1 MNHTSSLLRRRSLR
15 ATSACLLAYLLLCA
29 QVAPLTLAAAPAR
42 PRAAAPA
49 TPVTPAAPESA
60 AAPAPQPLALV
71 PAVTA
76 TKTDSFPDPNNNQKA
91 EPGDIITYTVT
102 IKNGA
107 AATDA
112 EGVTFSDNL
121 DPNTTLVGTPTVAPL
136 ARNDAYETFGN
147 TLLEVG
153 VAASGNPA
161 VRVTDTAKD
170 SVFDND
176 REFAGDTFSFDAV
189 TQNPTKGTLTF
200 NNDGTFS
207 YQPNAGQTGADAFK
221 YRIKDP
227 GGLTDE
233 ATVTITINANE
244 IWYVKNNVTGPGTG
258 TSSDPFKALSAA
270 DTASGAGD
278 TVYVFFGD
286 GTTGSQNT
294 GITLDANQRLIGE
307 GVQLDVPVSVNG
319 GPNPTVLRAAGSKP
333 SITSTSVGTSGV
345 TVNSVAGVQIRGLNI
360 GGNTNA
366 VSAQF
371 AAAGGGVTITNN
383 TLTGGSGNAVDV
395 TTSGS
400 GGAAVEIGNNIV
412 AGAGSEGID
421 INGGG
426 SGTTTL
432 SLHDNAVTATGN
444 GIDVN
449 RGSSGGNLNVTAFDD
464 NTVAGTTGGSGIVVV
479 GSGSTSVLFDAN
491 PGTAAFDAV
500 SWGVTAV
507 GSAGAGNGAGAN
519 GVQLTNV
526 RGDLTFLDLDAYA
539 DNGSALLAVGTSP
552 NYTGTSGTRLTINA
566 GTPTLVATGGAAA
579 NVTDANVNI
588 VASTLSSTNSAA
600 SGVALTRVGG
610 TFTAPSGST
619 ITNATS
625 ADFFVDGDLN
635 ANADVDVTYP
645 GTITDDTGSLVTVTD
660 VTAGSTYTFS
670 GAITDNFDGDGGEA
684 GITLTGNTGLNI
696 TFSGGLNI
704 RTTSNAAFTAT
715 NSGTLTITDPAGA
728 PVNKLQSTTGHALFV
743 QNTTIGAGGLT
754 FESISSNGGTSN
766 GITLDTTGAGP
777 FTIQGAGGS
786 CTEVTP
792 TCTGGIIQNK
802 GGSDGSSATQG
813 TGIYM
818 NGVSGA
824 VTLTLLKI
832 DGNQNYGIRGINVT
846 GGLSLTNSLVG
857 VSATNGTS
865 VSPDTE
871 PVTLI
876 TGEGSL
882 RFRNLMGTVNF
893 TGVVFDRGFGRT
905 VFIHNATAGSTLNLT
920 VANSTLR
927 ESLNNTNGGDIN
939 GGTSDA
945 MFLQSVSNA
954 TMNLTVT
961 NCQFTAFR
969 QFGILT
975 DAQDTSTMNIEV
987 ANSAFSNTNTGAA
1000 PAHASLNFSGTGAPG
1015 NDVFVKYNVHD
1026 NTFRHGS
1033 GATVPTNGGAHVVS
1047 GMVSGGGKFDGKVVS
1062 NTIGVDGVPR
1072 TGAGNAAD
1080 ALRLFASGNKA
1091 ASTRVTGVTG
1101 TRYLVQGNT
1110 IQNYGEVGI
1119 QFNARQGN
1127 STIDATVLG
1136 NVIRQPGAAAQ
1147 GAFGSIWVNSGALP
1161 PDTNIVNIAIG
1172 DAANA
1177 ANKNTLTNSDPSN
1190 ATDVFLDGGGNCGG
1204 CGAKINLYQNG
1215 SDAAGATAEAKAR
1228 DVLVDDNVGPLDL
1241 LTGFTAGTITFV
1253 PGLPSQ
1259 VAAMPSMPDANPLR
1273 QELASVTQPAQQK
1286 EAPAVASVAPATL
1299 PQLAERTREMAS
1311 IDGRASDDSQTP
1323 SAAKSKRDGG
1333 TTFSHTKG
1341 ASAAPLG
1348 GDAPA
1353 AATTKLSPAPAAA
1366 FAGENITLNLG
1377 TLQPGDEVVITFQA
1391 QVANPYGG
1399 PANVSNQGSVS
1410 GTNFSTVLT
1419 DDSDNN
1425 AGSSDPTLTPINIIK
1440 MAVRDAVAT
1449 EPPTGST
1456 NMIFTVTLSNPPA
1469 PMTTVSVNF
1478 ATADDTTGA
1487 HPATAG
1493 VDYSATSG
1501 TVTFNPGE
1509 RVKTINV
1516 PVLGNDGQSP
1526 EDDETFLVNLTV
1538 PATGADVIR
1547 AQAVGTIR
1555 QTTPASPLI
1564 ISELRTSGPAGS
1576 ADDFVEIYNNTD
1588 AEIEINSADTPSG
1601 YGLYKM
1607 GADCTGSMEL
1617 VGVIPNGTKI
1627 PARGHFLL
1635 VGSAYSL
1642 GALAAGDGAGLTAD
1656 IENDRN
1662 VGLFSTADIANVSS
1676 LNRLDAVGFGANNQ
1690 QVCDLLREG
1699 AGLTPM
1705 AGSTLEYTFFRDE
1718 CGKSGSITT
1727 FGPCPTGGEY
1737 ADFNNNATDF
1747 VFADTT
1753 GVSTPAGQ
1761 RLGTPGPQ
1769 NLASPIVRNSTVPA
1783 LQLDQSQCANCL
1795 PNRIRTMGNDGT
1807 NTNGTITIRKR
1818 VVNNTTVPLNK
1829 LRFRIIDIT
1838 TKPAP
1843 GTADVRAR
1851 TSGDTPNVQI
1861 INDPATCGNVSGACT
1876 ITVKGTTI
1884 GTTPAQPDG
1893 GGFNAT
1899 WTVNL
1904 STPLQPGQSVNIQ
1917 IVLGVMQGGSYRFL
1931 FNTEAG
1937 Q

>member
-1 MNHTSSLLRRRSLR
+1 MNHTPSLLRRRSLR

-29 QVAPLTLAAAPAR
+29 QVAPLAMAAAPAR
-42 PRAAAPA
+42 PRAAAAPTTPDAASAPA
-49 TPVTPAAPESA
+49 Q
-60 AAPAPQPLALV
+60 AAPAPQPLALA
-71 PAVTA
+71 PAITA

-91 EPGDIITYTVT
+91 EPGDIISYTVT

-107 AATDA
+107 AGTDA
-112 EGVTFSDNL
+112 EGVVFTDNL
-121 DPNTTLVGTPTVAPL
+121 DANTTLVGTPTVAPL
-136 ARNDAYETFGN
+136 ARDDAYETFGN

-161 VRVTDTAKD
+161 VRVTDAAKD

-176 REFAGDTFSFDAV
+176 TEFAGDSFSFDVV

-200 NNDGTFS
+200 NSDGTFS
-207 YQPNAGQTGADAFK
+207 YQPNAGQTGTDTFK

-244 IWYVKNNVTGPGTG
+244 IWYVKNTVTGPGTG
-258 TSSDPFKALSAA
+258 TSSDPFKSLSSA
-270 DTASGAGD
+270 DSSSGAGD
-278 TVYVFFGD
+278 TVYVFTGD
-286 GTTGSQNT
+286 GTAGSQNA

-319 GPNPTVLRAAGSKP
+319 GPNPTVLRAAGSAP
-333 SITSTSVGTSGV
+333 SITSTAVGTSGV
-345 TVNSVAGVQIRGLNI
+345 TVNGAAGVQIRGLNI
-360 GGNTNA
+360 GGNANA

-371 AAAGGGVTITNN
+371 ATAGGGLTVTNN

-395 TTSGS
+395 TTSGT
-400 GGAAVEIGNNIV
+400 GGATVEIGNNAV
-412 AGAGSEGID
+412 NGAGSEGID

-426 SGTTTL
+426 SGVLTL
-432 SLHDNAVTATGN
+432 SLHDNSVTSTGN

-449 RGSSGGNLNVTAFDD
+449 RTAGSINVTAFDD
-464 NTVAGTTGGSGIVVV
+464 NAVSGNTGGSGIVVN
-479 GSGSTSVLFDAN
+479 GGGGSVLFDAN
-491 PGTAAFDAV
+491 PGTPAFDVV
-500 SWGVTAV
+500 SWGTTAV
-507 GSAGAGNGAGAN
+507 GAAGNGVGAS
-519 GVQLTNV
+519 GVSLTSV
-526 RGDLTFLDLDAYA
+526 RGDLAFSDLDVYA
-539 DNGSALLAVGTSP
+539 DNGTALLAVGTSP
-552 NYTGTSGTRLTINA
+552 NYTGTSGTRLTINT
-566 GTPTLVATGGAAA
+566 GTPTLVATNGAAA
-579 NVTDANVNI
+579 NVTDANINL
-588 VASTLSSTNSAA
+588 VASTLSSTNSATN
-600 SGVALTRVGG
+600 GVALTRVGG
-610 TFTAPSGST
+610 TFTAPAGST

-625 ADFFVDGDLN
+625 ADFLVDGNSN
-635 ANADVDVTYP
+635 ANANVNVTYP
-645 GTITDDTGSLVTVTD
+645 GTITDDTGALVSITN
-660 VTAGSTYTFS
+660 VTAASTHTFS
-670 GAITDNFDGDGGEA
+670 GAITDNFDGDGGEQ
-684 GITLTGNTGLNI
+684 GITLTGNTGLTI

-754 FESISSNGGTSN
+754 FESISSSGGTSN

-777 FTIQGAGGS
+777 FTITGAGGT
-786 CTEVTP
+786 CTEATP
-792 TCTGGIIQNK
+792 TCSGGLIQNK

-818 NGVSGA
+818 NGVSGP

-846 GGLSLTNSLVG
+846 GGLSFTNSLVG

-871 PVTLI
+871 PTTLI

-882 RFRNLMGTVNF
+882 RFRNLTGTVTF
-893 TGVVFDRGFGRT
+893 SGLVLDRGFGRT
-905 VFIHNATAGSTLNLT
+905 AFIHNATAGSTLNLT
-920 VANSTLR
+920 ISNSTLR
-927 ESLNNTNGGDIN
+927 ESLNNSNGGDPS

-945 MFLQSVSNA
+945 LFMQGISNT

-975 DAQDTSTMNIEV
+975 DAQDTATMNIEV
-987 ANSAFSNTNTGAA
+987 ANSSFSNTNTGAVN
-1000 PAHASLNFSGTGAPG
+1000 AHASLNFSGSGAPG
-1015 NDVFVKYNVHD
+1015 NDVFVKYNVHN

-1033 GATVPTNGGAHVVS
+1033 GATVPLNGGAHVVS

-1062 NTIGVDGVPR
+1062 NTIGVDGVAR

-1080 ALRLFASGNKA
+1080 ALRLFASGNKS
-1091 ASTRVTGVTG
+1091 ASTRVTGTNG

-1136 NVIRQPGAAAQ
+1136 NIIRQPGAAAQ

-1172 DAANA
+1172 DANVA

-1228 DVLVDDNVGPLDL
+1228 DVLVDNNNGPLDL

-1259 VAAMPSMPDANPLR
+1259 VSAMPSMPGANPLR
-1273 QELASVTQPAQQK
+1273 QELASATQPAGQR
-1286 EAPAVASVAPATL
+1286 EATAVASGASAPL

-1311 IDGRASDDSQTP
+1311 IDGRPSADEQTP
-1323 SAAKSKRDGG
+1323 FAAKSKREGG
-1333 TTFSHTKG
+1333 TTLSHTKG

-1348 GDAPA
+1348 GDTAS
-1353 AATTKLSPAPAAA
+1353 KLSPAPAAA

-1377 TLQPGDEVVITFQA
+1377 TLKPGDEVVIKFQA
-1391 QVANPYGG
+1391 QVANPYSG
-1399 PANVSNQGSVS
+1399 PANVENQGSVS

-1419 DDSDNN
+1419 DDPDNN
-1425 AGSSDPTLTPINIIK
+1425 AGSNDKTLTPINIIK
-1440 MAVRDAVAT
+1440 MAIRDAVAT
-1449 EPPTGST
+1449 EPPSGST
-1456 NMIFTVTLSNPPA
+1456 NMIFTVTLTAAPA
-1469 PMTTVSVNF
+1469 PMTSVSVNF
-1478 ATADDTTGA
+1478 TTAPDTNGA
-1487 HPATAG
+1487 NPATEG
-1493 VDYSATSG
+1493 VDYSSTSG
-1501 TVTFNPGE
+1501 TVTFNGGE

-1526 EDDETFLVNLTV
+1526 EPDETFLVNLTV
-1538 PATGADVIR
+1538 PATGADVVR

-1576 ADDFVEIYNNTD
+1576 ADDFVEVYNNTN
-1588 AEIEINSADTPSG
+1588 AEIEINSADTPGG
-1601 YGLYKM
+1601 YGVFKM
-1607 GADCTGSMEL
+1607 GGDCTGTPEL

-1662 VGLFSTADIANVSS
+1662 VGLFSTADLVNISS

-1699 AGLTPM
+1699 TGLTPM

-1747 VFADTT
+1747 IFADTT

-1769 NLASPIVRNSTVPA
+1769 NMASPVVNNANVPA
-1783 LQLDQSQCANCL
+1783 LSLDQSQCSTCA
-1795 PNRIRTMGNDGT
+1795 PNRVRTMGNDGT

-1818 VVNNTTVPLNK
+1818 VVNNTTTPLTK
-1829 LRFRIIDIT
+1829 LRFRIIDVT

-1851 TSGDTPNVQI
+1851 TSADNPSVQVF
-1861 INDPATCGNVSGACT
+1861 NDPVTCNNVSGACT
-1876 ITVKGTTI
+1876 VAVKGTSI
-1884 GTTPAQPDG
+1884 GTTPSQPEG

-1899 WTVNL
+1899 WTVSL

-1917 IVLGVMQGGSYRFL
+1917 LVLGVMQGGSYRFL